1 VNKPVTEKTASF
13 DLELEAEAGGQEV
26 ATVEQEVEAVENLFA
41 SASPTQALAVAEPIA
56 EQVPAIIQDGP
67 GALLATINAMARD
80 PAVDVAKFEAI
91 LNIQERLEA
100 REERMETRR
109 QERAFKMAF
118 VEMQPFV
125 PVVTRTGNLVYPPKK
140 EGDPPIK
147 VAKYAEWENIDKA
160 MQPILRRFGFGLRFD
175 VKAKEGGG
183 LLISTILEHI
193 EGHTEQGSPFPVPMD
208 KSGGKNDIQA
218 YGSALSYGMRYT
230 SKAAGL
236 FKTEGEDDDG
246 AKGGWVGVTP
256 DQVDELTRLIENA
269 VFANGKAATERAF
282 IRHAASGPDGN
293 PISHFT
299 EMRRGDFERV
309 ANTLRGMQRKEDT
322 QNAKGN
328 S

>member
-1 VNKPVTEKTASF
+1 MKTIEQTETTLDLGIDPEQAVQSGQDVALVDDTQSTEMTTPV
-13 DLELEAEAGGQEV
+13 V
-26 ATVEQEVEAVENLFA
+26 
-41 SASPTQALAVAEPIA
+41 
-56 EQVPAIIQDGP
+56 QDAP
-67 GALLATINAMARD
+67 GALLAAINAMARD

-91 LNIQERLEA
+91 LNVQERLEA
-100 REERMETRR
+100 REERMEARR
-109 QERAFKMAF
+109 AERAFKVSF

-125 PVVTRTGNLVYPPKK
+125 PVVTRTGKLVYPGKK
-140 EGDPPIK
+140 EGDAPTQ

-160 MQPILRRFGFGLRFD
+160 MQPILRRFGFALSFD
-175 VKAKEGGG
+175 VKQRPDGGG
-183 LLISTILEHI
+183 LLVSTILYHN

-256 DQVDELTRLIENA
+256 EQVDTLNDLIENA
-269 VFANGKAATERAF
+269 IFANGKPATERAF

-299 EMRRGDFERV
+299 EMNQRDFERV
-309 ANTLRGMQRKEDT
+309 ANTLRGMQRKDD
-322 QNAKGN
+322 NAKSN

>member
-1 VNKPVTEKTASF
+1 MALHLTPVPEEVVEA
-13 DLELEAEAGGQEV
+13 AEALLPAVQEGQEV
-26 ATVEQEVEAVENLFA
+26 AVVQTHDL
-41 SASPTQALAVAEPIA
+41 SAQPIL
-56 EQVPAIIQDGP
+56 DGP
-67 GALLATINAMARD
+67 GALLAAINAMARD

-100 REERMETRR
+100 REERMEVRR

-125 PVVTRTGNLVYPPKK
+125 PVVTRTGRLVYPAKTAT
-140 EGDPPIK
+140 EPPTL
-147 VAKYAEWENIDKA
+147 VARYAEWENIDKA
-160 MQPILRRFGFGLRFD
+160 MQPILRRFGFALSFD
-175 VKAKEGGG
+175 VKQRPDGGG
-183 LLISTILEHI
+183 LLVSAMLYHN

-256 DQVDELTRLIENA
+256 EQVAELINLIENA
-269 VFANGKAATERAF
+269 VFANGKPATERAF

-293 PISHFT
+293 PISHFA
-299 EMRRGDFERV
+299 EMARGDFERV
-309 ANTLRGMQRKEDT
+309 RNTLRSMQKKEAAD
-322 QNAKGN
+322 AEGHP
-328 S
+328 